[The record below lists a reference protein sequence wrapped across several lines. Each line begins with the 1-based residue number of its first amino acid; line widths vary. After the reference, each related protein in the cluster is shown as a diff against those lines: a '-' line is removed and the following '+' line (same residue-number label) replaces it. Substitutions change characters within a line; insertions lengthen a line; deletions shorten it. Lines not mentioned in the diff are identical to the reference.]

1 MATRQKLTTASCIES
16 STRWP
21 WPEASRCHS
30 AAITPK
36 AACTPVPESPMVGPG
51 LSGGEPGKPVS
62 VMAPPVAW
70 AIMSKLLYSLYGPYV
85 PKPLTER

>member
-1 MATRQKLTTASCIES
+1 MATRQKLTIASCIDS

-21 WPEASRCHS
+21 WPVAWRCQS

-70 AIMSKLLYSLYGPYV
+70 AIMSKLLYSLYGP
-85 PKPLTER
+85 